1 MADAT
6 VIHASDSDFEE
17 KVINQEGAVLVDF
30 WAEWC
35 GSCKA
40 NRACIR

>member
-30 WAEWC
+30 FGLNGVA
-35 GSCKA
+35 
-40 NRACIR
+40 RASKSRLH